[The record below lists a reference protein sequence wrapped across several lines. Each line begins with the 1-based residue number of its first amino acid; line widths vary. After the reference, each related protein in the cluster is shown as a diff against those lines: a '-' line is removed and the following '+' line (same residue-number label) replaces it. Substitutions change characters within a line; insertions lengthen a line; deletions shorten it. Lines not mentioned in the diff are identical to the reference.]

1 MPRARQVNPGL
12 ASRFTQRLEFPNWTE
27 HDCAAAVAKRA
38 GAKGIEL
45 SGAALATLRSG
56 LGVIRRQKGW
66 ANARDFGT
74 CYDMLY
80 KVLCGGRGLGRRSGR
95 SSTAVLAT
103 ITAAAASA
111 SSGATCPR
119 HTGVRLDS
127 SCAARS
133 ATRCACASVLNTSAL
148 LKRSATRH
156 STYRTPVRHA
166 VHPWV
171 ATVTQG

>member
-103 ITAAAASA
+103 ITATA
-111 SSGATCPR
+111 GP
-119 HTGVRLDS
+119 
-127 SCAARS
+127 
-133 ATRCACASVLNTSAL
+133 
-148 LKRSATRH
+148 
-156 STYRTPVRHA
+156 P
-166 VHPWV
+166 PPP
-171 ATVTQG
+171 